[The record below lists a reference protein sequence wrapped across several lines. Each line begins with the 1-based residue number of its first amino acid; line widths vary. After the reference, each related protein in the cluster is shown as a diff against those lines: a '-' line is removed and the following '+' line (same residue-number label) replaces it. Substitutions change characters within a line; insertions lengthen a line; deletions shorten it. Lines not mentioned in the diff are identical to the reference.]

1 MEIKVIKV
9 EKDLIVATQHDK
21 GQVLEFNKTFPD
33 GTEIHFI
40 NEKTKKKTILLHN
53 RCDIPNE
60 VLTQSGVG
68 KIHVYAINEDSS
80 RTVYTYSL
88 KVVKRGE
95 IPEGIAAENQQ
106 TYEEKLT
113 QIMNDTKSEAAKAAQ
128 IADNLKAAADSGKFK
143 GETGPQG
150 PKGEPGEMGPPGE
163 RGLQGE
169 QGPPG
174 INGLTPAKGVDYFT
188 NNEIEEITNNAA
200 SRVDLSNC
208 VPKNRKI
215 AGCSLSSDI
224 SSHSITTEIVKEII
238 KGSFDS
244 SLVPWLSKYCSSE
257 TQDKFE
263 LVNEITLEEE
273 VSAVSIT
280 KDFDNNDLRITEFFV
295 YAAVRGSTNNSST
308 GYFNIKPI
316 DADGTVL
323 TNAGSGIANLL
334 VVANTSSAKYCYAE
348 FKQIDYTNNRYVG
361 MGTYNNSP
369 NLYGSLN
376 SSPFVFK
383 LNNNYLKGV
392 YIHSGYAG
400 GSNVLGVGTKISLY
414 TRRYR
419 GEKK

>member
-1 MEIKVIKV
+1 MEIKAIKV
-9 EKDLIVATQHDK
+9 EKDLIVATQYDK
-21 GQVLEFNKTFPD
+21 GQVLEFNKMFPD

-53 RCDIPNE
+53 RCDIPDE
-60 VLTQSGVG
+60 VLTQSGVS
-68 KIHVYAINEDSS
+68 KIHVYSINEDSS

-128 IADNLKAAADSGKFK
+128 IADNLKTAADSGKFK
-143 GETGPQG
+143 
-150 PKGEPGEMGPPGE
+150 
-163 RGLQGE
+163 GE

-174 INGLTPAKGVDYFT
+174 INGLTPTKGVDYFT

-200 SRVDLSNC
+200 SRVDLSCC

-215 AGCSLSSDI
+215 ANCSLNDDI

-244 SLVPWLSKYCSSE
+244 SLVPWLTKYCSSE
-257 TQDKFE
+257 AQDKFE

-280 KDFDNNDLRITEFFV
+280 KDFDNNDLKITEFFV
-295 YAAVRGSTNNSST
+295 YAAVHGSTNNSST

-323 TNAGSGIANLL
+323 TNAGSGIANLPA
-334 VVANTSSAKYCYAE
+334 VANTSSAKYCYAE
-348 FKQIDYTNNRYVG
+348 FKQIDYTNNRYIG
-361 MGTYNNSP
+361 LGTYNNGP

-376 SSPFVFK
+376 SSPFIFK

-400 GSNVLGVGTKISLY
+400 GSNVLGAGTKISLY
-414 TRRYR
+414 ARRYK